1 MAIIGISGKK
11 QSGKDTV
18 AKIIQYLI
26 AKNKFPKLEFTSENF
41 YEVMRGIGT
50 EIAENLIKK
59 KQFAYKLKQI
69 IALLIGCT
77 MEDLEDGSFKERP
90 LGKEWDKWKVTRL
103 SITMFTSPFIIYY
116 SNEIEARVKLKEFGI
131 FGTIEKVT
139 MTPRLL
145 LQLMGTECG
154 REIIHPN
161 IWVNSLMNEY
171 KPIGGYYTEDSKIG
185 VQYTDAT
192 GKILQSELEDAPQF
206 DVDKRVW
213 PYWVIPD
220 VHFINEAKAIKER
233 GGILIRVNRGN
244 TSTDNHI
251 SETELDNYP
260 DFDVTIDNRGSI
272 DELIV
277 SVKNILQKLKIL

>member
-1 MAIIGISGKK
+1 MIIGISGKK

-26 AKNKFPKLEFTSENF
+26 AKNKFPKLEFASENF
-41 YEVMRGIGT
+41 YEVMEAINTKVEEYIT
-50 EIAENLIKK
+50 EKR
-59 KQFAYKLKQI
+59 QFAYKLKQI

-77 MEDLEDGSFKERP
+77 MEDLEDDSFKERP
-90 LGKEWDKWKVTRL
+90 LGKEWDKWKVTRH
-103 SITMFTSPFIIYY
+103 SITMFTGPLITYY
-116 SNEIEARVKLKEFGI
+116 SNEIEARVKLKEFDI

-192 GKILQSELEDAPQF
+192 GKTLQSELEDAPQF

-213 PYWVIPD
+213 PYWIIPD
-220 VHFINEAKAIKER
+220 VRFINEAKAIKER
-233 GGILIRVNRGN
+233 RGILIRVNRGN

-251 SETELDNYP
+251 SETELDNYL
-260 DFDVTIDNRGSI
+260 DFDATIDNRGSI